1 MTRSAMPL
9 SRFTVLD
16 LARVRAVS
24 TVGRRFADRRIGAI
38 EVEAPRIAGGIA
50 GMRARNAT

>member
-24 TVGRRFADRRIGAI
+24 TVVRRFADRRIGAI
-38 EVEAPRIAGGIA
+38 EVEAPGIAGGIA